1 MIIILSQKFLNKVRA
16 KVSDFGVVI
25 TIGSAVALDYYMG
38 FDTPKLIVP
47 LKFETT
53 IATRGWFI
61 NPITRNG
68 DKILWLL
75 PLAIFPSFLATILI
89 FMDQHITA
97 VIMNRKEH
105 KLKVIIKILK
115 NMKNFN
121 YRLN

>member
-1 MIIILSQKFLNKVRA
+1 LHKTRLKKVRA

-25 TIGSAVALDYYMG
+25 TIGSAVTLDYYMG

-53 IATRGWFI
+53 ISNRGWFI

-68 DKILWLL
+68 DKITWLL
-75 PLAIFPSFLATILI
+75 PAAIVPSLLATILI

-97 VIMNRKEH
+97 VIVNRKEH
-105 KLKVIIKILK
+105 KLKVNNI
-115 NMKNFN
+115 
-121 YRLN
+121 